1 MITLTAALIL
11 IPAQSVKPSLPTSL
25 VDTQGRRVIPIA
37 DPKASGSVLI
47 FVIDGCPIART
58 YSPEINRLQAKF
70 APQKL
75 PIYLVFAEPG
85 ITKSTVNSLRKD
97 FKLQPPAIINRDL
110 AIQAGIIAVPTAV
123 LFDHQGH
130 VRYQGRIDDRFPAL
144 GVQRT
149 PRRADLQIAIEQYL
163 AGKPITVPKTTAIGC
178 LLPN

>member
-11 IPAQSVKPSLPTSL
+11 FPAQSVHPVTPTSL
-25 VDTQGRRVIPIA
+25 LDTQGRRATPIA
-37 DPKASGSVLI
+37 DPKTSGSVLI
-47 FVIDGCPIART
+47 FVIDGCPIARN

-85 ITKSTVNSLRKD
+85 ITKSTVNALKKD
-97 FKLQPPAIINRDL
+97 FKLQPTAIINREL
-110 AIQAGIIAVPTAV
+110 ALQAQIKAVPTAV
-123 LFDHQGH
+123 LYDHQGH
-130 VRYQGRIDDRFPAL
+130 IRYQGRIDDRFPTL
-144 GVQRT
+144 GVQRA
-149 PRRADLQIAIEQYL
+149 PRRADLQIAIEEYL